1 MFVRVS
7 VFEDDSMIG
16 ALFWYTGLVVWAWI
30 AFLCLL
36 APLVAFENRLV
47 IKR

>member
-1 MFVRVS
+1 
-7 VFEDDSMIG
+7 MIG
-16 ALFWYTGLVVWAWI
+16 ALFWYTGLMVWVWI

-36 APLVAFENRLV
+36 APFAASENRLV